1 MTRREQQAK
10 QEILKIL
17 LEEGY
22 KTYSKLFDM
31 FDLNLTKDP
40 NVVGYMEPAKA
51 RIVVNENLS
60 IDQVSF
66 VVRHEILHE
75 YLDHQLRMQ
84 QHMGKDEY
92 DKRTSSI
99 HQLINIA
106 ADYEISN
113 RGYTN
118 KDKRTARNIHLG
130 DKVVSG
136 LVTEIDHPDWT
147 KLTLEQMFDKL
158 LIVLLFGKWI
168 VIFEYVLYS
177 IY

>member
-40 NVVGYMEPAKA
+40 NVVGYMEPSKA

-92 DKRTSSI
+92 DTKAKCEEYLEYRIQYQIVPIYLEYIKDGLIKR
-99 HQLINIA
+99 
-106 ADYEISN
+106 DEGKEEIK
-113 RGYTN
+113 RILTDN
-118 KDKRTARNIHLG
+118 KFDE
-130 DKVVSG
+130 
-136 LVTEIDHPDWT
+136 LVNKMD
-147 KLTLEQMFDKL
+147 L
-158 LIVLLFGKWI
+158 LN
-168 VIFEYVLYS
+168 
-177 IY
+177 